1 MCHIF
6 TLLNSYRHTTL
17 ICVTFSPR
25 ATLRI
30 YSLHWLHWL
39 VRDSILGKFLF
50 DKKRAWKLS
59 RLQRF
64 LTKSIES
71 VKPSFA
77 FVAVK
82 MIPLCVGL
90 DVGAILLDP
99 PEDVPT
105 LIFLFVGGGLQQEI
119 GDQRHLAFAKFS
131 PVTLRRLPPCP
142 ICKPGLLFCRL
153 NDPEPLLSSVC
164 QAHPELLFLQAP
176 RVFLHLVHEGL
187 VLEGR
192 VDLHQVAAQAPAV
205 VSCLKPTHCLVLEPV
220 RKAPCQS

>member
-1 MCHIF
+1 MIKGPTVSHKEHWECETKLGVCCSQNDS
-6 TLLNSYRHTTL
+6 TLCWSWCRRNPPRPTWRCTNFDIHV
-17 ICVTFSPR
+17 CV
-25 ATLRI
+25 
-30 YSLHWLHWL
+30 
-39 VRDSILGKFLF
+39 
-50 DKKRAWKLS
+50 
-59 RLQRF
+59 
-64 LTKSIES
+64 
-71 VKPSFA
+71 
-77 FVAVK
+77 
-82 MIPLCVGL
+82 C
-90 DVGAILLDP
+90 
-99 PEDVPT
+99 
-105 LIFLFVGGGLQQEI
+105 GGLQREI

-176 RVFLHLVHEGL
+176 RVFLHLVHDGL

-220 RKAPCQS
+220 RKVLCQSLNASIAQMKWDKKYILKDLWDINLYL